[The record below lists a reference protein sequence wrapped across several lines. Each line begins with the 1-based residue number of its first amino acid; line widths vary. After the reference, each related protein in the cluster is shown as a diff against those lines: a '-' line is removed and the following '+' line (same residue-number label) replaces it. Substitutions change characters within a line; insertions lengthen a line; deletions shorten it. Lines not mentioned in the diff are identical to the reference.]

1 MGTVGGELPLADPA
15 ADADQARLQQLGYRQ
30 ELKRGLSYVRAAAGG
45 AGSAPARSSV
55 LCRRS

>member
-1 MGTVGGELPLADPA
+1 MALAPRRSVADP
-15 ADADQARLQQLGYRQ
+15 DRARLHQLGYKQ